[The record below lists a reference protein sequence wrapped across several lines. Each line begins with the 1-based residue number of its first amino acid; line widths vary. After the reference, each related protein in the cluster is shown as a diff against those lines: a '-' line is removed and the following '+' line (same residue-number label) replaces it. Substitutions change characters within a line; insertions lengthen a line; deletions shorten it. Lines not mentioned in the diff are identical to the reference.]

1 MSDASLLPSNRTTL
15 EQALA
20 LVSMENPDLPN
31 VLRRMNSPDTCP
43 VELLPWLAIQR
54 SVDRWDPDWSEAIK
68 RKVIKDSFEIHKRK
82 GTVGALK
89 RVAESLG
96 YVIDVEEWWQT
107 LPEREPGTYALKVEV
122 RDGGFTEKVC
132 QELIRLIE
140 DTKPISRHMNLLRIS
155 LETTSTLRFGACVV
169 EGEVTTIY
177 PLQVTLMDLTCAV
190 REAANIAMTAEDTT
204 LYPLQ
209 PTLLEQHAYPAKEAV
224 GSAYSE
230 QTTIHPLQV
239 TELEQQAEPA
249 CQSITVDAGELT
261 TIYPLEA

>member
-43 VELLPWLAIQR
+43 VALLPWLAIQR
-54 SVDRWDPDWSEAIK
+54 SVDRWDPDWSEATK
-68 RKVIKDSFEIHKRK
+68 RKVIKESFEIHKRK
-82 GTVGALK
+82 GTVGALR

-107 LPEREPGTYALKVEV
+107 TPEREPGTFALTVEV
-122 RDGGFTEKVC
+122 RNRGLTEKMC
-132 QELIRLIE
+132 QELIQLID
-140 DTKPISRHMNLLRIS
+140 DTKPVSRHMTLLRLS

-177 PLQVTLMDLTCAV
+177 PLQVTLMELACAV
-190 REAANIAMTAEDTT
+190 REAASVAMTTEETT
-204 LYPLQ
+204 LYPLH

-224 GSAYSE
+224 GGTSIE
-230 QTTIHPLQV
+230 QTTIHPLHV